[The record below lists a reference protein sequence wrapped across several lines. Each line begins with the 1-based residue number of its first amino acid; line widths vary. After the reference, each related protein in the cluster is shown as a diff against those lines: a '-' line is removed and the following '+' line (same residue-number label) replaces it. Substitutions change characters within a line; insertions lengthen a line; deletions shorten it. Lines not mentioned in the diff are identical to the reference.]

1 MARNDSE
8 LAAGA
13 FSAPALGTTTS
24 VGCYADPEMGVKR
37 LRAQSTAS
45 ARRSSGPR
53 QKKAATFHEM
63 HQKLPPLCAP
73 IEGPLEL
80 PSGGDFTGPDCL
92 LASTANL
99 ESRAVGASHFGLSS
113 FP

>member
-1 MARNDSE
+1 MTQPWPLVRFQRWGPIAKGFVVYDS
-8 LAAGA
+8 
-13 FSAPALGTTTS
+13 
-24 VGCYADPEMGVKR
+24 
-37 LRAQSTAS
+37 
-45 ARRSSGPR
+45 RSSGPR
-53 QKKAATFHEM
+53 QKQAATFHEM
-63 HQKLPPLCAP
+63 HQKLPPSCAP

-80 PSGGDFTGPDCL
+80 PSGGDSQGPDCF